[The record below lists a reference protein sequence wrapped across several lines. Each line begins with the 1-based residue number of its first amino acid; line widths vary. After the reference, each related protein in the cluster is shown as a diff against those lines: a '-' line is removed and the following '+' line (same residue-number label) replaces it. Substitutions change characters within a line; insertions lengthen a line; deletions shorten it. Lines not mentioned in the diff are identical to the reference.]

1 MKSRLLILVV
11 PLLLLLT
18 ACPPDP
24 PPTITLEPPTGLAA
38 TPADGQVTLNWQASN
53 VKNVANY
60 IVKIETAGNTPE
72 EDVVSIPATA
82 YTIKQ
87 LSNGKAYTFSIAIE
101 TKDKKR
107 SGFSKAVSATP
118 KGSSTGG
125 GGEEPKVSTP
135 TGLVAAA
142 GDASVILNWN
152 ANPET
157 DLKGYT
163 IFYGTTPTTFDKS
176 KSVDASTTMTVID
189 ALSNSTTYFFA
200 LEAENTKGEKSAR
213 SSIEVAT
220 PIATPVEPVIE
231 SVTIED
237 NGSSLQVRQGAAFAM
252 LVKGQRLGTVS
263 ATLGT
268 LSATVSNNTDTE
280 ARLEF
285 TVPHGQPLDFLA
297 LSLTTAGG
305 TLVKSNAVEV
315 SPIAV
320 AKNSKFSPNDNNP
333 GTKERPFITL
343 TQALSVAAAGDTI
356 LLGPG
361 TYEGE
366 SWPSGGAFPP
376 NLSPNVP
383 NGVTIVGQSKSSVIL
398 QGLGNPTV
406 ESALVFAGS
415 AVLKNVTITD
425 FHRAL
430 VHTFYDQGC
439 YGDIL
444 LENVDVSQSFDG
456 VVDFGA
462 CSLTVKNSVF
472 DVNSSSGIAAF
483 STYSVSIETTTLT
496 GNAYGIYGSGVG
508 SLNVTNTITTKS
520 VANGIHLEDVY
531 IANLQGV
538 EATENDKGIYVK
550 SLENIEFRLRS
561 STLSDNRDYGIEI
574 AGGGFSSWDLGTAA
588 EPGNNQLEN
597 NTVWQLFDNRAANT
611 GNTIQAKG
619 NTINGQTLNGVKSQT
634 DNSTGLPNLWQI
646 AQPGN
651 SIEF

>member
-1 MKSRLLILVV
+1 
-11 PLLLLLT
+11 LLLT
-18 ACPPDP
+18 ACPPNP
-24 PPTITLEPPTGLAA
+24 PPTITLVPPTGLAA
-38 TPADGQVTLNWQASN
+38 TPSDGQVTLNWQASN
-53 VKNVANY
+53 AKNLANY
-60 IVKIETAGNTPE
+60 IIKTETAGNTSE
-72 EDVVSIPATA
+72 EDTIPAPATA
-82 YTIKQ
+82 TTIKQ
-87 LSNGKAYTFSIAIE
+87 LSNGKVYAFSIAIE

-107 SGFSKAVSATP
+107 SAFSKTVTATP
-118 KGSSTGG
+118 KDASTGG
-125 GGEEPKVSTP
+125 GNEDPKVSTP

-142 GDASVILNWN
+142 GDASVTLNWN

-157 DLKGYT
+157 DLKRYT
-163 IFYGTTPTTFDKS
+163 IFYGTAPTTLDKS
-176 KSVDASTTMTVID
+176 KSVDADTTMTVID

-200 LEAENTKGEKSAR
+200 LEAENTKGEKSKR

-268 LSATVSNNTDTE
+268 LSATVSDNTDTN

-285 TVPHGQPLDFLA
+285 TVPHGHPLDFLA

-305 TLVKSNAVEV
+305 TLIKSNAVEI

-320 AKNSKFSPNDNNP
+320 AKSDKSSPDDNNA

-343 TQALSVAAAGDTI
+343 RQALSVAAAGDTI

-376 NLSPNVP
+376 NLLPNVP
-383 NGVTIVGQSKSSVIL
+383 DGVTIVGQSKSGVIL
-398 QGLGNPTV
+398 QGPGDPTV
-406 ESALVFAGS
+406 ASALVFAGS
-415 AVLKNVTITD
+415 AVLKNVTITE

-444 LENVDVSQSFDG
+444 LENVDVSQNFDG
-456 VVDFGA
+456 IVDFGA

-472 DVNSSSGIAAF
+472 DVNSSSGIATF
-483 STYSVSIETTTLT
+483 STYSVGIETSTLT
-496 GNAYGIYGSGVG
+496 GNTYGIYGSGVG
-508 SLNVTNTITTKS
+508 LLNVTNTTVTKS
-520 VANGIHLEDVY
+520 VADGIHLEDVV
-531 IANLQGV
+531 ISNLQGV
-538 EATENDKGIYVK
+538 EATENDKGIYV
-550 SLENIEFRLRS
+550 SIMDTHEFRLRS
-561 STLSDNRDYGIEI
+561 STLSDNKKYGIEI
-574 AGGGFSSWDLGTAA
+574 AGNEFGQWDLGTAA
-588 EPGNNQLEN
+588 KPGSNQLEN
-597 NTVWQLFDNRAANT
+597 NTIWQLFDNRAANT